1 MSRSIRSRAAHGVL
15 ACAALLALMATLPAA
30 AGNQLSAPVTVKVRL
45 LSSSGSCGAVSRQP
59 DLAVTCRT
67 PGGPLLPAPG
77 AVPLQRVPIAATGL
91 QAMGVIPAA
100 VAGEPLP
107 IYGEGVKITSWRIVQ
122 LDNAKYVELTIAW

>member
-1 MSRSIRSRAAHGVL
+1 MSRSTLTRALHGVA
-15 ACAALLALMATLPAA
+15 ACLALAAALPAA
-30 AGNQLSAPVTVKVRL
+30 AGNQLSANVAVKVRL
-45 LSSSGSCGAVSRQP
+45 VTTSGTCGAVARQP
-59 DLAVTCRT
+59 DLAVACRT
-67 PGGPLLPAPG
+67 TPGPLLPAPG
-77 AVPLQRVPIAATGL
+77 AVPLQRVPAAPPAM